1 VQEIARKS
9 MTTATETDP
18 FSLADTSHVNNQRH
32 MKRATKSAMI
42 HSTKTKDDLVKTAMW
57 LTRSETLLSKD
68 IVESSRTSKKD
79 IENEMKSIAS
89 LIDESSEILSIS
101 KKLPNLIPPRP
112 SVMQDGKQRQ
122 LSCPDFATICA
133 DSIGQSEPIVPTVTR
148 KRSLTIDDST
158 PNSPTYPMK
167 LLAALSSIAEPL
179 ITNNTGVAE
188 DATVFVNFL
197 HSVNN
202 GQQGVT
208 ESLLYLIVF
217 LLVP

>member
-79 IENEMKSIAS
+79 IENEMKSIAILFHHVLVS
-89 LIDESSEILSIS
+89 CKMESKDNYHAQTLQQ
-101 KKLPNLIPPRP
+101 
-112 SVMQDGKQRQ
+112 SV
-122 LSCPDFATICA
+122 
-133 DSIGQSEPIVPTVTR
+133 PIVLG
-148 KRSLTIDDST
+148 SL
-158 PNSPTYPMK
+158 N
-167 LLAALSSIAEPL
+167 
-179 ITNNTGVAE
+179 
-188 DATVFVNFL
+188 
-197 HSVNN
+197 
-202 GQQGVT
+202 Q
-208 ESLLYLIVF
+208 
-217 LLVP
+217 

>member
-9 MTTATETDP
+9 STTATETDP
-18 FSLADTSHVNNQRH
+18 FSQADTSHVNNQRH

-42 HSTKTKDDLVKTAMW
+42 HSTKTKNDLVKTAMW
-57 LTRSETLLSKD
+57 LTRSESLLSKD
-68 IVESSRTSKKD
+68 IVESNSTSKKD
-79 IENEMKSIAS
+79 IEDEMKSIAS

-101 KKLPNLIPPRP
+101 KKLPNFLPPRP

-122 LSCPDFATICA
+122 LSCPDF
-133 DSIGQSEPIVPTVTR
+133 SIGQSEPIVPTVTR